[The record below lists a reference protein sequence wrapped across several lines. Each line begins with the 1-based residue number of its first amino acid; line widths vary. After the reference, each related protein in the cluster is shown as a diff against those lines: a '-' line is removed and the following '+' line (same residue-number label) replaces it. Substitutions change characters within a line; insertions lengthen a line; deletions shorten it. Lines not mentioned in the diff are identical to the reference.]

1 MAVGFGVVFLLSG
14 NVSKSYLF
22 GKFSR
27 PNRTRF
33 LFWRVQGT
41 VYLSFTPIKI
51 IIYTAPGTPGEEDDD
66 AFFENR
72 KARMVTIGHDVW
84 VGHGATILSGVTIG
98 NGAIIGAGSVVTHD
112 VEPYTIVAGIPEKEI
127 RTRFS
132 GKISEGLEKSAWW
145 DWDHDTLKARIDDFR
160 DVNRFVTLYGDT

>member
-1 MAVGFGVVFLLSG
+1 
-14 NVSKSYLF
+14 
-22 GKFSR
+22 
-27 PNRTRF
+27 
-33 LFWRVQGT
+33 
-41 VYLSFTPIKI
+41 
-51 IIYTAPGTPGEEDDD
+51 
-66 AFFENR
+66 
-72 KARMVTIGHDVW
+72 MVTIGHDVW